1 MGELV
6 SVVVPT
12 YARQA
17 RFLADALESVF
28 GQSYSFLE
36 VVLVSDGSA
45 EILQTVER
53 FRKEPRLKS
62 FIEKGRGYIAALNQ
76 GIELARGH
84 YVGFCDSDDVLNED
98 HLQVLV
104 DALERYPDAGLVF
117 DNLEHFDSESGERV
131 SDPASVVDDRRLI
144 SPERARE
151 LVQRAVSLQDIFSDN
166 LVSGPAFMVPRQV
179 FNKVGTF
186 DSDAFLMN
194 DLHLFYRIGAYYP
207 VRFVNYV
214 GVRKRVHAANLTTV
228 HPHYEYG
235 VKCLENI
242 RERYPDVCRRIGK
255 RFFDK
260 KLGSKYYR
268 LGRYFEKS
276 GDPSKARDMYKKA
289 MLMRMFSL
297 RNHWNYLRLS
307 LFR

>member
-1 MGELV
+1 MGGLV
-6 SVVVPT
+6 SVVMPS

-17 RFLADALESVF
+17 KFLANALESVL
-28 GQSYSFLE
+28 GQSYSALE
-36 VVLVSDGSA
+36 VVLVSDGSN
-45 EILQTVER
+45 EILQAADR
-53 FRKEPRLKS
+53 FREETRLKF

-76 GIELARGH
+76 GIELSQGL
-84 YVGFCDSDDVLNED
+84 YVAFCDSDDVLNKD
-98 HLQVLV
+98 HLKVLV
-104 DALERYPDAGLVF
+104 DALERFPDAGLVF
-117 DNLEHFDSESGERV
+117 DNLEHFDSESGEHV
-131 SDPASVVDDRRLI
+131 TDPTLMADDRLLI
-144 SPERARE
+144 SRERARE
-151 LVQRAVSLQDIFSDN
+151 LVQKAVSLQDIFADN

-179 FNKVGTF
+179 FDNAGYF
-186 DSDAFLMN
+186 DSDVFLMN

-242 RERYPDVCRRIGK
+242 QERYPDVCRRIGR

-268 LGRYFEKS
+268 LGLYFERS
-276 GDPSKARDMYKKA
+276 GDRSKAREMYKKA
-289 MLMRMFSL
+289 MLMRKFSL
-297 RNHWNYLRLS
+297 RNHWNYLRVS
-307 LFR
+307 LL